1 MVRERNGGVMVRRG
15 DTPKPNLS
23 PNPAFFFF
31 KVWVVS
37 VHVSPKQDT
46 VRKCNWKVERLVTLE
61 RETGGN
67 DNATGDSIINPVGS
81 TSPSSSI
88 SPSPESSGCC
98 HE

>member
-1 MVRERNGGVMVRRG
+1 MKGVLVRERNGGFMVRRG

-46 VRKCNWKVERLVTLE
+46 VRKCN
-61 RETGGN
+61 
-67 DNATGDSIINPVGS
+67 
-81 TSPSSSI
+81 
-88 SPSPESSGCC
+88 
-98 HE
+98 